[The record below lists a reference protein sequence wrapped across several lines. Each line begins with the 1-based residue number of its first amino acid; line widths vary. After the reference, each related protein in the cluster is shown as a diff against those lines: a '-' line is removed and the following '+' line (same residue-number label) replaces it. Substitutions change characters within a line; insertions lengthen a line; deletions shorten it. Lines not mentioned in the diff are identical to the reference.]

1 MQPLSDAACGD
12 IHGASDLNEEQG
24 LKPTR
29 PMTTSSQKKHAVAV
43 RIAVLAAVVWTLVVS
58 ASLAWNLHSSEQQ
71 TMDMAY
77 AEARAVRDKDMAF
90 RRWGLRHGGVY
101 VQVTEEEQPS
111 PYLAHIPQRDVTTTD
126 GKQLTLR
133 APASMVREMMDDYM
147 AVGGV
152 RGRIVG
158 LRYLNQANA
167 PDDWEKARLED
178 FELSN
183 DTEVWEVAN
192 MNGQPHLRYLRAWRM
207 SKPCEQCH
215 AILGYSEGDLRGAT
229 GVNLPLAPYYQRIR
243 ESAWNLILTHGSI
256 WLIGFVG
263 IGWAGRQ
270 GHLRAQ
276 EQKVSMEHIK
286 FLAHHDSLTTLANRF
301 SMENRLEQALA
312 TSRREDGQLAVLLID
327 MDHFKNIN
335 DTLGHQVGDKLL
347 VEVASRLQ
355 AIVRESDI
363 VARLGGDEFVVVLTG
378 MDALRDAMS
387 VGTKILDAL
396 GQPYTIEGQLLHT
409 TPSIG
414 ISVFPGDGSDV
425 TTLLKHADTAMYHS
439 KEHGRNNLS
448 FFTADLTI
456 AATLRMELER
466 DLRAALAADGLA
478 VHFQPQVRI
487 ETGKLRGFEA
497 LVRWQHPER
506 GWIPPLQFIHIAE
519 ESGLIEPLGAW
530 VMDRACRQLAE
541 WHAAGFGDI
550 TMAVNLSAHQ
560 LRSATLVEQVSA
572 TLQKY
577 ALAAKDLEI
586 EVTESV
592 AMADP
597 EQAIQRLCALRDLGI
612 QLAIDDFGTGY
623 SSLSYLKRLPIRVLK
638 IDRTFVNDI
647 ETDLNDAA
655 ICSATIAI
663 AKSLG
668 LMVVAEGVE
677 TAAQRDFLTGLG
689 CDYLQGYLFG
699 RPAPADAWLDRLA
712 AGGLAEP
719 N

>member
-1 MQPLSDAACGD
+1 
-12 IHGASDLNEEQG
+12 
-24 LKPTR
+24 
-29 PMTTSSQKKHAVAV
+29 
-43 RIAVLAAVVWTLVVS
+43 
-58 ASLAWNLHSSEQQ
+58 
-71 TMDMAY
+71 
-77 AEARAVRDKDMAF
+77 
-90 RRWGLRHGGVY
+90 
-101 VQVTEEEQPS
+101 
-111 PYLAHIPQRDVTTTD
+111 
-126 GKQLTLR
+126 
-133 APASMVREMMDDYM
+133 
-147 AVGGV
+147 
-152 RGRIVG
+152 
-158 LRYLNQANA
+158 
-167 PDDWEKARLED
+167 
-178 FELSN
+178 
-183 DTEVWEVAN
+183 
-192 MNGQPHLRYLRAWRM
+192 
-207 SKPCEQCH
+207 
-215 AILGYSEGDLRGAT
+215 
-229 GVNLPLAPYYQRIR
+229 
-243 ESAWNLILTHGSI
+243 
-256 WLIGFVG
+256 
-263 IGWAGRQ
+263 
-270 GHLRAQ
+270 
-276 EQKVSMEHIK
+276 
-286 FLAHHDSLTTLANRF
+286 
-301 SMENRLEQALA
+301 
-312 TSRREDGQLAVLLID
+312 
-327 MDHFKNIN
+327 
-335 DTLGHQVGDKLL
+335 
-347 VEVASRLQ
+347 
-355 AIVRESDI
+355 
-363 VARLGGDEFVVVLTG
+363 
-378 MDALRDAMS
+378 
-387 VGTKILDAL
+387 
-396 GQPYTIEGQLLHT
+396 
-409 TPSIG
+409 
-414 ISVFPGDGSDV
+414 
-425 TTLLKHADTAMYHS
+425 MYHS

-466 DLRAALAADGLA
+466 DLRAALAADELA

-519 ESGLIEPLGAW
+519 ESGLIKPLGAW

-560 LRSATLVEQVSA
+560 LRSATFVEQVSE

-612 QLAIDDFGTGY
+612 QIAIDDFGTDY